1 MHKELIELLNT
12 LPISKISR
20 YIKDCGKI
28 PQSVEKEGI
37 ESLGDLLTTD
47 LDKITTKGF
56 SRKKAKKMQESF
68 RNFVEEHPD
77 KEFYTETYKT
87 VPLDYAADIP
97 MDLLNKIHI
106 KEIARYINDC
116 GKIPNTVE
124 NIGVTSLGAFL
135 TLDVEQ
141 FFDKGFPRKIVNK
154 RQEEFKKFI
163 KEHIDDVC
171 FLSTN
176 HVLPIGYDPA
186 APIEVN
192 LQKALDE
199 LIEHIGKCHSLSSY
213 IKLKTHKDTIKNLNY
228 CLDALYKRQL
238 ELKDVAKHIG
248 LTRSRVEQILYNE
261 FLKKL
266 FNGEEIE
273 FLANLSINT
282 DLVERVQ
289 KFKREKMFDE
299 YVLKDGCSNIFFED
313 VLGVDFLLYNKF
325 SYIIP
330 SREKLCYKAVFEAFI
345 SELSAIMKPTPA
357 EELEEIIDSN
367 KDIIRR
373 KVYDENKSYET
384 EFIYQLLYNEKLT
397 QVSNE
402 GVLINPAYIIKYGNN
417 GLGSVHQERALARII
432 ADADGSITKEEII
445 NEYQERYNELLEDN
459 VSLENTKKYGCS
471 AIGKTHW
478 TFQYK
483 KPLIE
488 WIEEYAREKRA
499 FTMEEIINAAQK
511 EDIVYNSEATVRTY
525 IMKYCA
531 VSNRDRSSFCHL
543 DYINSNPY
551 NKESWRTK
559 TRTGLINW
567 IATEL
572 RLKFITDRVEELD
585 CNVASEFLYERAKGT
600 QYEEDSP
607 SDYRIHIYKLL
618 YNAKSDSPYELKT
631 GESSKKKW
639 CIIKRPDVFDSTD
652 WENYGKK
659 GRAWQQKIIAEATHI
674 VRHSP
679 TGQMPLMDVVRGIY
693 NEISGSVYEGNEG
706 LSIAQIRQKLIYFI
720 KDRELSHPL
729 ILLKRGDIHI
739 VSIDAR
745 SIIAE
750 ERYGISNRE
759 LENHRSTI
767 TQLHEFDWEVLKT
780 VLYSELSFCQKW
792 LDQNGIKEDFKIA
805 VDNYIEYIRK
815 SNNNNLSLVV
825 PQKLYEFF
833 VVSNPTSIDRYCIM
847 CNIAKNFEA
856 ILDYI
861 YISTTPPYKRSYRKC
876 NGLYDKT
883 DSYGYKDFNDILN
896 NSVKLQDLKPGTYE
910 FALKNLSFVRNA
922 DAHGNWYSD
931 RLPNT
936 NGSTEDSRNIERI
949 RQFAALYIFAYAKY
963 LLCTN

>member
-1 MHKELIELLNT
+1 MHEELIEFLKT

-20 YIKDCGKI
+20 YIKDCGRI

-56 SRKKAKKMQESF
+56 SRKRAKKMQETF
-68 RNFVEEHPD
+68 RDFVKEHPD

-87 VPLDYAADIP
+87 KSLNYAADFP

-106 KEIARYINDC
+106 KEIARYINGS
-116 GKIPNTVE
+116 GKIPESLE
-124 NIGVTSLGAFL
+124 NIGITSFGTFL

-141 FFDKGFPRKIVNK
+141 IFDKGFPRKK
-154 RQEEFKKFI
+154 AKELQEAFKEFI

-171 FLSTN
+171 FLGTN
-176 HVLPIGYDPA
+176 HILPIGYDPD

-192 LQKALDE
+192 LQKTLDE

-213 IKLKTHKDTIKNLNY
+213 IKLRTHKDTIEQLNY
-228 CLDALYKRQL
+228 CLPALYKQ
-238 ELKDVAKHIG
+238 ELGIKDVAKHLG
-248 LTRSRVEQILYNE
+248 LTRTRVEQLLYNE

-266 FNGEEIE
+266 FNGEKFEI
-273 FLANLSINT
+273 LANLSINT
-282 DLVERVQ
+282 DLVERAQ
-289 KFKREKMFDE
+289 NFKREKMFDE
-299 YVLKDGCSNIFFED
+299 YVLKNECSSIFFED
-313 VLGVDFLLYNKF
+313 ILGVDFLLYNKF

-330 SREKLCYKAVFEAFI
+330 LREKLCYKAVFEAFI
-345 SELSAIMKPTPA
+345 SELSAIMKPMPA
-357 EELEEIIDSN
+357 EELEEIIDCN
-367 KDIIRR
+367 EDIIKRR
-373 KVYDENKSYET
+373 IYDENKSFET

-397 QVSNE
+397 QVSDE
-402 GVLINPAYIIKYGNN
+402 GVLLNPAYIIRYGNN
-417 GLGSVHQERALARII
+417 GLSGVHQERALARII
-432 ADADGSITKEEII
+432 ADAGKAITKEEIVE
-445 NEYQERYNELLEDN
+445 EYKRRYNESLEDN

-471 AIGKTHW
+471 AIGRTHW

-488 WIEEYAREKRA
+488 WVEEYAREKRA
-499 FTMEEIINAAQK
+499 FTMEDIINAAQK

-531 VSNRDRSSFCHL
+531 VNNRDRSSFCHL

-551 NKESWRTK
+551 NKEGWRTK
-559 TRTGLINW
+559 TRTGVINW

-572 RLKFITDRVEELD
+572 SLKFITDRVEELD

-600 QYEEDSP
+600 QYEEASL
-607 SDYRIHIYKLL
+607 SDYRTHLYKLL

-639 CIIKRPDVFDSTD
+639 SIVKRPEVFDSTD

-659 GRAWQQKIIAEATHI
+659 GRAWQQKIIAHATHI

-693 NEISGSVYEGNEG
+693 DEISGSIYEGNEG

-729 ILLKRGDIHI
+729 TLLKRGDINI
-739 VSIDAR
+739 VSINAR
-745 SIIAE
+745 SIIAA

-767 TQLHEFDWEVLKT
+767 SQLHQLDWEVLKSA
-780 VLYSELSFCQKW
+780 LYSELSFCQRW
-792 LDQNGIKEDFKIA
+792 LDQNGINKDFKL
-805 VDNYIEYIRK
+805 VLDKYINEIK
-815 SNNNNLSLVV
+815 ESSNKNLSLVV

-856 ILDYI
+856 MLDYI

-883 DSYGYKDFNDILN
+883 DTYGYNDFNDILN
-896 NSVKLQDLKPGTYE
+896 NSVKLQDLIPGSYE

-936 NGSTEDSRNIERI
+936 NASTEDSRNIERI

-963 LLCTN
+963 LLGTY